1 MRHETRMQF
10 MRMAVI
16 LAMFGYTAATLAA
29 SGSFEE
35 NIAVGD
41 GVIVDV
47 TNLNGDVVVRGA
59 NVDEVTVRARISIDK
74 RFERTDPQKAGKVIG
89 EIRRSPPIELIGNR
103 VVIGELTKHTHQR
116 YASLSYEILV
126 PSDATVSIHT
136 ESGDVRVSGVTGPVN
151 ATSDKGDV
159 TVA

>member
-1 MRHETRMQF
+1 MRHETRIRF

-29 SGSFEE
+29 SGSFEK
-35 NIAVGD
+35 NIAVSD

-59 NVDEVTVRARISIDK
+59 NVDEVTV
-74 RFERTDPQKAGKVIG
+74 
-89 EIRRSPPIELIGNR
+89 
-103 VVIGELTKHTHQR
+103 
-116 YASLSYEILV
+116 
-126 PSDATVSIHT
+126 HT

>member
-1 MRHETRMQF
+1 MRHETRIRF
-10 MRMAVI
+10 MRMAFI

-29 SGSFEE
+29 SGSFEKS
-35 NIAVGD
+35 IAVND

-74 RFERTDPQKAGKVIG
+74 RFERTDPQKAGRVIG
-89 EIRRSPPIELIGNR
+89 EIRRSPPVELVGNR

-116 YASLSYEILV
+116 YATISYEVLV
-126 PSDATVSIHT
+126 PSDATVTVHT